1 MPGFITGTGRCLP
14 EREVTNVELEGVL
27 GTEPEWILKNTGIR
41 ARRWVR
47 GAEPTSELA
56 AGAAKQAVERAG
68 VPLDA
73 IDYLIAGTMT
83 PDHQVP
89 GIGPLIMAR
98 LGLKHIP
105 ALDIRT
111 ACCNPLYAL
120 DIGSA
125 LLHAGR
131 AEHVLIVGAEVQSK
145 GLKLAPPAKEISA
158 LFGDGAGA
166 CVLSR
171 SARPGSVELLDV
183 ALFTD
188 GAFAKDLAVLA
199 PGTGN
204 GDRWQAG
211 DAVLRDLEYP
221 VMNGRTVILHAA
233 RKLGEAA
240 HAVLARRGWSAQD
253 VDLVIP
259 HQANGNLL
267 GALARQLGLQPEKV
281 VSVVEWS
288 GNTSSASML
297 IALDW
302 AYEQGLLQP
311 GTRLLFAAFGAGFA
325 WGAALGQVN

>member
-1 MPGFITGTGRCLP
+1 
-14 EREVTNVELEGVL
+14 
-27 GTEPEWILKNTGIR
+27 
-41 ARRWVR
+41 
-47 GAEPTSELA
+47 
-56 AGAAKQAVERAG
+56 
-68 VPLDA
+68 
-73 IDYLIAGTMT
+73 
-83 PDHQVP
+83 
-89 GIGPLIMAR
+89 MAR

-105 ALDIRT
+105 ALDIRA

-131 AEHVLIVGAEVQSK
+131 AEHVLIVGAEAQSK
-145 GLKLAPPAKEISA
+145 GLKLAPAAKEISA

-171 SARPGSVELLDV
+171 STKAGSLQLLDV

-199 PGTGN
+199 PGTAN
-204 GDRWQAG
+204 GERWQAG
-211 DAVLRDLEYP
+211 DAASRELEYP

-240 HAVLARRGWSAQD
+240 QTVLARQGWSVQD

-267 GALARQLGLQPEKV
+267 GALARQLGLPATKV

-288 GNTSSASML
+288 GNTSSASIL

-302 AYEQGLLQP
+302 AYEQGLLLP
-311 GTRLLFAAFGAGFA
+311 GTRVLFAAFGAGFT
-325 WGAALGQVN
+325 WGAAVGKVN

>member
-1 MPGFITGTGRCLP
+1 MQGFITGTGRCLP
-14 EREVTNVELEGVL
+14 EREVTNLELEEAL
-27 GTEPEWILKNTGIR
+27 GAAPDWILKNTGIK
-41 ARRWVR
+41 ARRWAR
-47 GAEPTSELA
+47 GAEATSELA
-56 AGAAKQAVERAG
+56 VGAAKQAVERAG

-89 GIGPLIMAR
+89 GIGPLITAR

-105 ALDIRT
+105 ALDIRA

-125 LLHAGR
+125 LVHAGR
-131 AEHVLIVGAEVQSK
+131 AEHVLVVGAEVQSK
-145 GLKLAPPAKEISA
+145 GLKLVPAAKEVSA

-171 SARPGSVELLDV
+171 SAGPGSVQLLDV

-204 GDRWQAG
+204 GERWQAG
-211 DAVLRDLEYP
+211 DAALRELEYP

-240 HAVLARRGWSAQD
+240 QAVLAQRGWSAQD

-259 HQANGNLL
+259 HQANANLL
-267 GALARQLGLQPEKV
+267 GALARQLGLPPTKV

-288 GNTSSASML
+288 GNTSSASIL

-302 AYEQGLLQP
+302 AHEQGLLQP
-311 GTRLLFAAFGAGFA
+311 GTRLLFVAFGAGFA
-325 WGAALGQVN
+325 WGAALGKVN